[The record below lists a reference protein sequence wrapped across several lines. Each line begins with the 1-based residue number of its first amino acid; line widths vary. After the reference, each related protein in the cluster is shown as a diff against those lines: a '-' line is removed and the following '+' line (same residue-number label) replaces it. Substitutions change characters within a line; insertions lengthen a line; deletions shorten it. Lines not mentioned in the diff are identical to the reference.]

1 MKVIDLT
8 LTISEKIPTFPGSP
22 RPNFIPWENIKEDGY
37 NLELLFL
44 STHTGTH
51 MDAPYH
57 FLEKGAKIH
66 EISLKKLVSEA
77 VLIQSRGSRDRFGIK
92 QISIT
97 KADIQKFEKQHGK
110 IDGFSSVIFYTGWN
124 VPHLWGTYDD
134 VTEHLPLSPDY
145 NQEKYY
151 FTKNPGLSVS
161 GAEYLASK
169 KINLVGIDS
178 PNIDMGTDHK
188 FSVHQIFAKKGILIV
203 ENLTNL
209 HILFHMLHPETAA
222 KKRMYW
228 YTRRSQ
234 DPPAVTSRRFRD
246 PKTGKYQSPKK
257 LPTFHLVVLPLKLKN
272 ATGSPVRAIAF
283 VD

>member
-1 MKVIDLT
+1 MKIIDLT
-8 LTISEKIPTFPGSP
+8 LTVSDKIPTFPNSP
-22 RPNFIPWENIKEDGY
+22 QPSFIPWENVKEDGY

-77 VLIQSRGSRDRFGIK
+77 VLIQCRKKSGE
-92 QISIT
+92 SIT
-97 KADIQKFEKQHGK
+97 KTDIQKFEKKHGK
-110 IDGFSSVIFYTGWN
+110 IDGFSSVIFSTGWQRN
-124 VPHLWGTYDD
+124 L
-134 VTEHLPLSPDY
+134 
-145 NQEKYY
+145 QKKYY

-161 GAEYLASK
+161 AAKYLASK

-178 PNIDMGTDHK
+178 PSIDLGKDSK

-203 ENLTNL
+203 ENLANL
-209 HILFHMLHPETAA
+209 EKI
-222 KKRMYW
+222 KSSK
-228 YTRRSQ
+228 
-234 DPPAVTSRRFRD
+234 
-246 PKTGKYQSPKK
+246 
-257 LPTFHLVVLPLKLKN
+257 FHLVVLPLKLKN

-283 VD
+283 VE

>member
-1 MKVIDLT
+1 MEIIDLT
-8 LTISEKIPTFPGSP
+8 LTVSDKIPTFPGSP

-66 EISLKKLVSEA
+66 EISLNKFVSEA
-77 VLIQSRGSRDRFGIK
+77 VLIQSRESWDRIGMK

-110 IDGFSSVIFYTGWN
+110 IDGFSSVIFYTGWGEVRN
-124 VPHLWGTYDD
+124 K
-134 VTEHLPLSPDY
+134 
-145 NQEKYY
+145 KYY

-178 PNIDMGTDHK
+178 PSIDVGTDTK

-203 ENLTNL
+203 ENLWL
-209 HILFHMLHPETAA
+209 AQLFHRVHQTVEE
-222 KKRMYW
+222 KRNAM
-228 YTRRSQ
+228 TFTL
-234 DPPAVTSRRFRD
+234 TSKGPRFQD
-246 PKTGKYQSPKK
+246 PKTGKFQSPNK
-257 LPTFHLVVLPLKLKN
+257 LPTCHLVVLPLKLKD

>member
-1 MKVIDLT
+1 MKIVDLT
-8 LTISEKIPTFPGSP
+8 LTVSDKIPTFPGSP
-22 RPNFIPWENIKEDGY
+22 QPSFIPWENVKEDGY

-77 VLIQSRGSRDRFGIK
+77 VLIKSKKKGGE
-92 QISIT
+92 SIT
-97 KADIQKFEKQHGK
+97 KIDIQKFEKKHGK
-110 IDGFSSVIFYTGWN
+110 IDGFSSVIFSTDWQRN
-124 VPHLWGTYDD
+124 L
-134 VTEHLPLSPDY
+134 
-145 NQEKYY
+145 QKKYY

-161 GAEYLASK
+161 AAKYLASK

-178 PNIDMGTDHK
+178 PSIDLGKDSK

-203 ENLTNL
+203 ENLANL
-209 HILFHMLHPETAA
+209 EKI
-222 KKRMYW
+222 KSSK
-228 YTRRSQ
+228 
-234 DPPAVTSRRFRD
+234 
-246 PKTGKYQSPKK
+246 
-257 LPTFHLVVLPLKLKN
+257 FHLVVLPLKLKN

-283 VD
+283 VE